1 MENNRYKDYEIVI
14 EKLNSNKIDY
24 ISFMGIA
31 SYIIYSKEIFP
42 RNKDI
47 VNFLKAVF
55 GLSYLDYVIKSRSL
69 IAARITR
76 HILEKDK
83 DELSLLVQELKKYI
97 EGISPDDSIGG
108 SDKKKNKSSKRK
120 NANEKLDTWL
130 KGL

>member
-1 MENNRYKDYEIVI
+1 MENNKYNDYEVVI

-42 RNKDI
+42 KNKDI
-47 VNFLKAVF
+47 VIFLKTVF

-83 DELSLLVQELKKYI
+83 DELSLLVQELIKYI
-97 EGISPDDSIGG
+97 ECISPDDSTSG
-108 SDKKKNKSSKRK
+108 SDKKRNKSSKRK